1 MPDTQ
6 SDAGRNQAERLG
18 ALEQNMRLALWR
30 LDHYEQK
37 HENIP
42 QRVDR
47 LELIAQNQSKL
58 LETLSSDVKGMG
70 IKVMYGLGAAGA
82 IIAIINM
89 VGPHIL
95 RMVLQGTSSPNGA
108 SAGVSP
114 ACSSPSSLQCSM
126 QQPVLG

>member
-1 MPDTQ
+1 MSMSGRTYCQRDNPMPDTH

-82 IIAIINM
+82 IIAVINM

-95 RMVLQGTSSPNGA
+95 RAVIP
-108 SAGVSP
+108 
-114 ACSSPSSLQCSM
+114 
-126 QQPVLG
+126 

>member
-6 SDAGRNQAERLG
+6 TDAGRNQAERLG

-37 HENIP
+37 HETIP

-82 IIAIINM
+82 IIAVINM
-89 VGPHIL
+89 VAPHLL
-95 RMVLQGTSSPNGA
+95 RAVIP
-108 SAGVSP
+108 
-114 ACSSPSSLQCSM
+114 
-126 QQPVLG
+126 